1 MNNELQETYKEVQ
14 YENEEEVFYECISDD
29 EIVRYKT
36 LTDAR
41 EARDMHP
48 NQDWVIRQ
56 IILTKRIIE
65 P

>member
-36 LTDAR
+36 LTVQSADVVSGR
-41 EARDMHP
+41 
-48 NQDWVIRQ
+48 VIVC
-56 IILTKRIIE
+56 TMDT